1 MTHVSKNTS
10 IIGLLKS
17 GSLLKDASNAFV
29 EDLARQSRVTGY
41 AAGAVIIEKDAP
53 LDICVFI
60 AGGYVELVQKLDG
73 NQMIAIDRLREGA
86 SFGEACFYAEMVSE
100 YTYVAGEDATL
111 VILSKDR
118 LDGVFSR
125 FPEEAEKFQ
134 RYGRVQPIFARI
146 SKLALFRSLSTD
158 RMWELAGNLLR
169 KEVLAGEVLIREG
182 DQGDFLYIV
191 EKGSFQVYR
200 EKTPEQVIA
209 TLSEDGII
217 GEMALFTQSRRN
229 ASVRAL
235 DDTVVL
241 SLNRADFLALVKEQ
255 KELFESIKHLVDQ
268 RTEKSPDADQPEVSC
283 KIEPTS
289 MAEEFPIDLPQP
301 AVTPPKRL
309 KPFQFPIIYQQS
321 QMDCSA
327 ACLAMI
333 SKYYGIRPGLNYL
346 REQLRISTSGA
357 SLTNIIRTAKEIGY
371 GTCAYKSTW
380 GQLETAP
387 LPAITNWQGYHWVVV
402 YQVEKDSITIGD
414 PGMGRVQYSRKEFEE
429 GWTRFTLFLAPTAK
443 FLELTPARR
452 SFKRFLPHVLSQKTI
467 LCEVMVASLG
477 SKFFGIFLPLLNM
490 HIIDNVLIKG
500 ETRFFLPSILAV
512 AVLTALQIAVLY
524 FQKNL
529 SLFAGNKISLS
540 VLSGFYKHLMSL
552 PIAYFETRPIGD
564 ITTRL
569 DQNETITD
577 FLSDTGFQI
586 FLDFLTAVVVSII
599 FFSISPILILMTLAF
614 SLLDIAQI
622 LISSPIL
629 QRNNREI
636 FAKEAK
642 MESHFIESL
651 NGMRTVQTLGIG
663 RQIRW
668 KYESRYTAYMNTELK
683 GEVIGSGMEVAT
695 GFVSSL
701 TTAAL
706 MFTGAFMVFDG
717 KMSIGGLIAFLAMVN
732 YVREPLASIVSTW
745 DDFQETL
752 NAVERVDDIYDSKP
766 EVADDDRERL
776 LALPPLKGN
785 IHCSDVTFRYHE
797 DAQDNTLQNISL
809 SIEAGQT
816 VAFVGRS
823 GSGKSTLIK
832 LLYRFY
838 APNSGTLNID
848 GFDLR
853 DCQLASLRK
862 QIGVVLQEDVLF
874 SGTIRENIARGKPLA
889 SFGEIVAA
897 AKTAAAHEFI
907 TSLPA
912 GYETM
917 VLEGGANFSGGQRQ
931 RISLA
936 RTFLQDPNILILD
949 EGTSALDNE
958 SERFVIDNIRERF
971 QDRTVIMI
979 AHRLST
985 VKACDKIFV
994 LDKGTIIETGNHDS
1008 LMDNRGMYYLLNSR
1022 QE

>member
-1 MTHVSKNTS
+1 MNHESK
-10 IIGLLKS
+10 IARIAELLKAEP
-17 GSLLKDASNAFV
+17 LLASAEDAFV
-29 EDLARQSRVTGY
+29 TDLARLCQVTGPDP
-41 AAGAVIIEKDAP
+41 GTVIIEKDAP
-53 LDICVFI
+53 VEACVFI
-60 AGGYVELVQKLDG
+60 AGGHVELVQNLAE
-73 NQMIAIDRLREGA
+73 NQMITIDRLREGA
-86 SFGEACFYAEMVSE
+86 SFGQACFYAETVSE
-100 YTYVAGEDATL
+100 YTYIAGEDATL
-111 VILSKDR
+111 VILSRAD
-118 LDGVFSR
+118 LDGVFGR
-125 FPEEAEKFQ
+125 FPEEAEKFR

-146 SKLALFRSLSTD
+146 SKLALFRSLSPD
-158 RMWELAGNLLR
+158 RMWELAGNLAR
-169 KEVLAGEVLIREG
+169 KKVAAGEVIIQEG

-191 EKGSFQVYR
+191 EKGCFQVYR
-200 EKTPEQVIA
+200 EKAPGQVIA
-209 TLSEDGII
+209 TLSEDGIL

-229 ASVRAL
+229 ASVRAV
-235 DDTVVL
+235 DDAVVFA
-241 SLNRADFLALVKEQ
+241 LNRDDFLALLKEQ
-255 KELFESIKHLVDQ
+255 KELFDSIRHLVDQ
-268 RTEKSPDADQPEVSC
+268 RTEKSPDADQPEISC
-283 KIEPTS
+283 KAEPTS
-289 MAEEFPIDLPQP
+289 IAEEFPIDLPPP
-301 AVTPPKRL
+301 AVTPPKRF
-309 KPFQFPIIYQQS
+309 KPFRFPIIYQQS

-357 SLTNIIRTAKEIGY
+357 SLTSIIRTAKEIGY

-380 GQLETAP
+380 EQLETAP

-402 YQVEKDSITIGD
+402 YQVEKDRITIGD

-429 GWTRFTLFLAPTAK
+429 GWTRFTLFLAPTEK
-443 FLELTPARR
+443 FRELKPARR
-452 SFKRFLPHVLSQKTI
+452 SFKRFIPHVLSQKTI
-467 LCEVMVASLG
+467 LCEVMYASLAI
-477 SKFFGIFLPLLNM
+477 KFFGIFLPLLNM
-490 HIIDNVLIKG
+490 HIIDNVLVKG
-500 ETRFFLPSILAV
+500 ETRFFLPSIIAV
-512 AVLTALQIAVLY
+512 TVLTALQIAVMY

-552 PIAYFETRPIGD
+552 PIPYFETRPIGD

-586 FLDFLTAVVVSII
+586 FLDFLTAVIVSII
-599 FFSISPILILMTLAF
+599 FFTISPVLILMTLAF

-717 KMSIGGLIAFLAMVN
+717 KMSIGALIAFLAMVN

-752 NAVERVDDIYDSKP
+752 NAVERVDDIYDSRP
-766 EVADDDRERL
+766 EVTDDEKERL
-776 LALPPLKGN
+776 LELPPLKGN
-785 IHCSDVTFRYHE
+785 IQISDVTFRYHE

-809 SIEAGQT
+809 SIEAGKT
-816 VAFVGRS
+816 IAFVGRS

-838 APNSGTLNID
+838 KPNSGALTVD

-874 SGTIRENIARGKPLA
+874 SGTIRENIARGKPTA
-889 SFGEIVAA
+889 GFGEIVAA

-907 TSLPA
+907 TKLPA
-912 GYETM
+912 GYETL
-917 VLEGGANFSGGQRQ
+917 VVEGGANFSGGQRQ

-985 VKACDKIFV
+985 VKSCDKIFV
-994 LDKGTIIETGNHDS
+994 LDKGTIIETGDHAT
-1008 LMDNRGMYYLLNSR
+1008 LMENRGMYYLLNSR